1 MNISTIPET
10 FFRTARELSGKT
22 AFHVFRDAWQTLTY
36 QEFTDMAS
44 GIAAQLLHAGMKPA
58 DRIGIFSENR
68 PEWCAAYLGIL
79 AAGGIAVPIDAQL
92 GPDEVST
99 LLLDAE
105 ADIVFHSR
113 KTTDALA
120 SYQNSHPDNA
130 RLLLVDFDDP
140 GFTAML
146 KQAPA
151 AAFPLLHPDD
161 IASII
166 YTSGTTGKPKGVVL
180 TQRNF
185 CSDAEAVIRAE
196 ILSQN
201 DNVLSMLPLHHTY
214 AFMGTFL
221 VPIMLG
227 GSVTYP
233 VSLKGPDLM
242 AAIRERKVTILIGV
256 PQVLG
261 LIRNSIM
268 NKISAMPKFLAGLL
282 LRALRI
288 SGWARRNL
296 SINPGK
302 IVFRSAHQAMGS
314 QFRYLTSGGAKLDPL
329 VMQDLEALGFT
340 VLEGYGL
347 TETSPVVTFNPP
359 KKRKPGSAGAP
370 LPSVEIRIANPSP
383 AGEGEIE
390 IKGPMVMQ
398 GYYRNPA
405 ATEAVLHDG
414 WFRSGDI
421 GKLDSDGYLFI
432 TGRSKE
438 VIVMNTGKNIYPE
451 EVEKLYSGSNL
462 IKEICV
468 TGLGK
473 DGITESLHGVIV
485 PDFEYAKQAGIANVQ
500 ETLKWEINELSS
512 KMPSYMRITGYSVRK
527 EPLPRTPLGKLR
539 RFMITADLT
548 RPEPQAQAPAA
559 GNPLSRDRTGL
570 LILESLRQFVK
581 DRPAITPEDNLEL
594 DLGLD
599 SLSKIELV
607 ASIEK
612 AFAITLSEEFLND
625 VQTVADLVEKIRL
638 NSSGESG
645 PEQAVKNGWKKM
657 LAVEPADAISLKDPS
672 DPMIPAH
679 IMYVLLKM
687 FCRLVFRFEVNGFE
701 NVPKDRNFILAAN
714 HTSYLDG
721 FVVILA
727 LPFSSFRNIYSLGT
741 SEFFAGRVK
750 GWFAR
755 IAHVIPIDA
764 AAYLN
769 KALQMSA
776 YVIRNHRSIS
786 VFPEGGRSFDG
797 SLLEFKKGV
806 GILAAEFDVPV
817 VPVYISGAHEAFPR
831 SSTFPRPKKVT
842 VTFGAPL
849 RPGDVRRLPRPQ
861 GVDEYQ
867 HFANVLRER
876 VGELKQTVA
885 ETSS

>member
-1 MNISTIPET
+1 MKITTIPET
-10 FFRTARELSGKT
+10 FFRTSREQADKA
-22 AFHVFRDAWQTLTY
+22 AFHFFRDGWQTLTY
-36 QEFTDMAS
+36 REFADMVS
-44 GIAAQLLHAGMKPA
+44 GLATHLLRSGLSSG
-58 DRIGIFSENR
+58 DRVGLISENR
-68 PEWCAAYLGIL
+68 PEWCVAYLAIIT
-79 AAGGIAVPIDAQL
+79 AGGIAVPVDSQL

-99 LLLDAE
+99 LLRDAE
-105 ADIVFHSR
+105 SHGVFHSAR
-113 KTTDALA
+113 TRDSLSAFR
-120 SYQNSHPDNA
+120 SSHPENP
-130 RLLLVDFDDP
+130 RLLLFDFDDP
-140 GFTAML
+140 GFAGIM
-146 KQAPA
+146 QSASA
-151 AAFPLLHPDD
+151 SEFPNRSPED

-166 YTSGTTGKPKGVVL
+166 YTSGTTGRPKGVVL

-185 CSDAEAVIRAE
+185 CSDAEAIVEAD
-196 ILSQN
+196 ILSPA

-233 VSLKGPDLM
+233 ASLKGPDLT
-242 AAIRERKVTILIGV
+242 AAIRERGVTILIGV

-261 LIRNSIM
+261 MIRNSII
-268 NKISAMPKFLAGLL
+268 NKIAAMPKPVSGLL
-282 LRALRI
+282 FRTLRL
-288 SGWARRNL
+288 SGWMRRNL
-296 SINPGK
+296 SVNLGK
-302 IVFRSAHQAMGS
+302 VVFRTAHQAMGP

-359 KKRKPGSAGAP
+359 RKRKPGSAGAP
-370 LPSVEIRIANPSP
+370 LPSVEIRISNPSA

-398 GYYRNPA
+398 GYYRNPS
-405 ATEAVLHDG
+405 ATADVLHDG
-414 WFRSGDI
+414 WFRTGDI
-421 GKLDSDGYLFI
+421 GRLDSDGYLFI

-451 EVEKLYSGSNL
+451 EVEKLYSGSKL
-462 IKEICV
+462 IREICV

-473 DGITESLHGVIV
+473 DGITEALHGIVV
-485 PDFEYAKQAGIANVQ
+485 PDFEYAKQAGISNVQ
-500 ETLKWEINELSS
+500 EALKWEINELSS
-512 KMPSYMRITGYSVRK
+512 KMPSYMRITGYSIRK

-539 RFMITADLT
+539 RFMIRPDIDLQAARET
-548 RPEPQAQAPAA
+548 PAQAEDA
-559 GNPLSRDRTGL
+559 LSRDETGRL
-570 LILESLRQFVK
+570 VVNTIRAFVANK
-581 DRPAITPEDNLEL
+581 PAIHADDHLEL

-607 ASIEK
+607 ASLEK
-612 AFAITLSEEFLND
+612 LFSVSLAEDFLAD
-625 VQTVADLVEKIRL
+625 VQTVGELADKIRAHA
-638 NSSGESG
+638 SGAG
-645 PEQAVKNGWKKM
+645 GHEQAVKNGWKK
-657 LAVEPADAISLKDPS
+657 LLSTEPADAIALVDPS
-672 DPMIPAH
+672 DPMIPSH
-679 IMYVLLKM
+679 VMYLLLKT
-687 FCRLVFRFEVNGFE
+687 FFRLFFRMDVKGFE
-701 NVPKDRNFILAAN
+701 NVPRERNFILASN

-727 LPFSSFRNIYSLGT
+727 LPFSSFRNIYSLGI
-741 SEFFAGRVK
+741 SGFFAGRIK
-750 GWFAR
+750 GWFSR

-776 YVIRNHRSIS
+776 YVLRHGRSIS

-806 GILAAEFDVPV
+806 GILAVELDVPV
-817 VPVYISGAHEAFPR
+817 VPVFIHGAFEAFPR
-831 SSTFPRPKKVT
+831 GAAFPRPKKVT
-842 VTFGAPL
+842 VAFGRPL
-849 RPGDVRRLPRPQ
+849 RPDEAKMLPRPQ

-876 VGELKQTVA
+876 VGELGQSLSKTA
-885 ETSS
+885 S